1 MGLQDFERRLER
13 LVEGVFAKAFRSGL
27 NPVEIGRRLVR
38 EMDSRRQVGVRGTI
52 APNHF
57 TVLVAPGDYQNLAS
71 FAHTLVSDL
80 ADYAREHAREEK
92 YAFVGPV
99 QVSLEQ
105 DGRYGRGEFHVIAEL
120 QEQTGGGPVGSVVT
134 SDGSRVVIGDQ
145 SLSIGRDGDCDVVLA
160 VKEVS
165 RHHAEIQR
173 DGANFVIVDLGSM
186 NGTRVNGAGVTRQQ
200 LADGDEIT
208 VGGVVKMRF
217 EAS

>member
-38 EMDSRRQVGVRGTI
+38 EMDNGRTVGVRGTI

-57 TVLVAPGDYQNLAS
+57 TVLVAPGDHQNLAS

-80 ADYAREHAREEK
+80 ADYAREHAREEA

-99 QVSLEQ
+99 EVSLEQ

-120 QEQTGGGPVGSVVT
+120 REREGGGPVGSVVT
-134 SDGSRVVIGDQ
+134 SDGSRVTIGERPIR
-145 SLSIGRDGDCDVVLA
+145 IGRDGDCDVVLGP
-160 VKEVS
+160 KEVS

-173 DGANFVIVDLGSM
+173 DGAGFVVVDLESM
-186 NGTRVNGAGVTRQQ
+186 NGTRVNGAGVTKHQ
-200 LADGDEIT
+200 LTDGDEIT
-208 VGGVVKMRF
+208 VGGVVKLRF